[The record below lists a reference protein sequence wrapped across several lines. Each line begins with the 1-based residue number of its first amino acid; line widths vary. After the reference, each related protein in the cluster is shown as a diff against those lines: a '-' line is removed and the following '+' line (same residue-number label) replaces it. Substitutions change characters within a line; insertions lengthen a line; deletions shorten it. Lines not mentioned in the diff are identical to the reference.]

1 MQISGNQQKF
11 LEELQVFKGYIIGK
25 IKAQV
30 TKEVINGHCS
40 QCCRRSKQKMLQCI
54 YDMERWKDLEDPGKA
69 GGSYQAG
76 CCEEEL

>member
-30 TKEVINGHCS
+30 TKEVMDNAVSVVGGIN
-40 QCCRRSKQKMLQCI
+40 RK
-54 YDMERWKDLEDPGKA
+54 
-69 GGSYQAG
+69 
-76 CCEEEL
+76 